1 MSPDKD
7 RPLPANRTRRHFLGL
22 TAITGAKIAAAA
34 SVTMAALS
42 TPSRASGILWGRG
55 RRGGNNGSGGNNGG
69 GENGGGSNAGG
80 NGGGS
85 GSDAGCFLRGTCIA
99 TPEGEVRIEDLR
111 IGDLVKTADG
121 KAVAIKWIG
130 RQLYRKA
137 GSAWQDSVMPVRVSR
152 NALGRQAPRADLYL
166 SANHALYLDGVLI
179 RVKELVNG
187 TSIAQAL
194 PEDTGEIEYFNI
206 LLDTHEVILAEG
218 VPAETF
224 LVRGANH
231 EIFTNFAEYERLF
244 PADARSTMEPF
255 APVVGYEGG
264 HAHLKALLRLATPRF
279 MRQRDPIEEAYG
291 KIAARA
297 VELVI

>member
-22 TAITGAKIAAAA
+22 TAVTGAKIAAAA

-55 RRGGNNGSGGNNGG
+55 RRGGNNGGG
-69 GENGGGSNAGG
+69 GENGGGESGGGSNG
-80 NGGGS
+80 GGGS

-111 IGDLVKTADG
+111 IGDLVKTAHG
-121 KAVAIKWIG
+121 KTVAIKWIG
-130 RQLYRKA
+130 RQHYRKT
-137 GSAWQDSVMPVRVSR
+137 GSAWQDGVMPVRVSR
-152 NALGRQAPRADLYL
+152 NALGQQAPHADLYL

-187 TSIAQAL
+187 SSIAQAL
-194 PEDTGEIEYFNI
+194 PEETGEIEYFNI
-206 LLDTHEVILAEG
+206 LLDTHQVILAEG

-231 EIFTNFAEYERLF
+231 ETFANFAEYERLY
-244 PADARSTMEPF
+244 PAEARSTMEPF

-264 HAHLKALLRLATPRF
+264 HAHLKALLRLATPRL

-297 VELVI
+297 VELAI